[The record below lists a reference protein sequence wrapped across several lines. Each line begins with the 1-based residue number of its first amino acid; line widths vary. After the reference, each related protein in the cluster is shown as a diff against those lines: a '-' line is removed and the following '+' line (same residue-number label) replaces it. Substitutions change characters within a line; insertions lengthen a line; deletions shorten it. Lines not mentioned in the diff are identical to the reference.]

1 MAIGS
6 WMGGSIQGTPTSLGG
21 LPMDSRRSH
30 FILSLFLLLAVA
42 LSPSCGSSEKSE
54 IDVSG
59 NFVVRFDS
67 TEGGCWNLVAT
78 DNTIYGPT
86 NLDNAY
92 RIDGLR
98 VTASLQLSPH
108 SIIIC
113 NGAPV
118 TIVEIAPAP

>member
-1 MAIGS
+1 MNS
-6 WMGGSIQGTPTSLGG
+6 P
-21 LPMDSRRSH
+21 RSP
-30 FILSLFLLLAVA
+30 FILSIFLLLAVA

-67 TEGGCWNLVAT
+67 IEGGCWNLVAT

-92 RIDGLR
+92 QIDGLH
-98 VTASLQLSPH
+98 VTASLQLSH
-108 SIIIC
+108 YAVIIC
-113 NGAPV
+113 DGAPV
-118 TIVEIAPAP
+118 TIVEIATTT

>member
-1 MAIGS
+1 
-6 WMGGSIQGTPTSLGG
+6 
-21 LPMDSRRSH
+21 MDSPRSP
-30 FILSLFLLLAVA
+30 FLLSLFLLLAVA

-54 IDVSG
+54 IDISG
-59 NFVVRFDS
+59 DFVVRFDPI
-67 TEGGCWNLVAT
+67 EGGCWNLVAT

-86 NLDNAY
+86 NLDNTY

-98 VTASLQLSPH
+98 VAASLQLSH
-108 SIIIC
+108 FTIIIC